1 MKPVILL
8 IFALAGCSD
17 IPKPQAA
24 NQSVPEKASQ
34 PGKDDVHPPSD
45 LQDAPPK
52 NASFK
57 VDPEQSVNLSG
68 AILIAKKD
76 KKKAGGDILLQV
88 LKAPEGEAPT
98 LLHSETLSGIG
109 PFSLKSPQGLGD
121 VVIVA
126 FLDRTKN
133 GPTEDD
139 LGARLDLEI
148 KNDDLEQLSLELGF
162 IEKLGNLVP
171 GRPLPG
177 SGEHD
182 ADVNPDDPSSSPP
195 NPNDNPSGEQ
205 APNDHPPNDNPP
217 PPEKG

>member
-1 MKPVILL
+1 MKTAIFL
-8 IFALAGCSD
+8 IFALSGCSD
-17 IPKPQAA
+17 IPTPKAGTPSQ
-24 NQSVPEKASQ
+24 PEKASQ
-34 PGKDDVHPPSD
+34 PGKDAPHPASD
-45 LQDAPPK
+45 IQDAPPK

-57 VDPEQSVNLSG
+57 IDPEQSVNLAG
-68 AILIAKKD
+68 TIEIAEKD
-76 KKKAGGDILLQV
+76 KKKSDGDILLQV

-98 LLHSETLSGIG
+98 LLHGETLSGVG
-109 PFSLKSPQGLGD
+109 PFSLQSPKELGD

-139 LGARLDLEI
+139 LGARLDIQI
-148 KNDDLEQLSLELGF
+148 KSSDLDQLILELGF

-182 ADVNPDDPSSSPP
+182 ADLDPNDPTNSPP
-195 NPNDNPSGEQ
+195 N
-205 APNDHPPNDNPP
+205 PNDNPP